1 MSAPPRGLTT
11 FIADLRNCRAREA
24 EEKRINKELANIRA
38 KFKDGNMSGYQKK
51 KYVCKLLYI
60 YILGWDIDIGHMEA
74 INLLA
79 STKYSEKQIGYLAVT
94 LLLTENSD
102 LLRMVVN
109 SIRKDLEDL
118 NEIFNCLA
126 LHAIANIGG
135 REMAESLTNDV
146 VKLLVSSTSSN
157 FVKKKAALCLLRL
170 FRKHQEIMPTTDWA
184 SRVIGAMDDHDMG
197 VALSVTT
204 LVLALAQQYPEAYSA
219 CVPKAINRLH
229 RVIVDGECG
238 MEYIYYKVP
247 VPWLQNTN
255 ASQNS
260 TSEDRTL
267 RSKLVAIL
275 SNIINNTQEIPKNVQ
290 HNNATNA
297 ILFEAISLAIHID
310 PESDLVTQSAVQ
322 LGRFISSKETNIRY
336 LGLETM
342 AHLAGFA
349 DSLDAIKKH
358 QDTVIQSLKDK
369 DISVRRRA
377 LDLLY
382 SMCDHTNS
390 RVVVSELLL
399 YLSIADYAIREE
411 MVLKIAILTEKFATD
426 YSWYVDIILQLI
438 TIAGDHVSDDIWYR
452 VVQIVT
458 NVEELQEYAA
468 KTVLNTLK
476 SPTCHENAL
485 KVGGYILGEFGHLIA
500 NQPGCSPPEQF
511 AALHSKFGVC
521 PVATRALLLT
531 TYLKFVN
538 LFPEIKNDVG
548 RVFQQYRFVI
558 DVELQQRACEY
569 LAIASLPTDELLVT
583 VCEEMPPFP
592 ERESALLSR
601 LQKTMGDTEDK
612 RTWAIGGRD
621 ANKTM
626 QLVRRVEKRR
636 LSTTQQNGAGAPG
649 AIPNSNG
656 HGGSTESDL
665 IGLSLVAGGA
675 GGYNNG
681 SLSTAIGPS
690 RQVLDEMF
698 NKLVVGA
705 SGILYEDS
713 VLQIGLKSEY
723 HNQLGRIALFFG
735 NKSTSPIANLVTDIA
750 VSNEVKISLIQPIAS
765 IIPPASQFNQMYNIE
780 CLKAITSTPELHVSY
795 STSAG
800 PNRLALSLP
809 IVLSKFLSPVD
820 MSNTDF
826 FGRWKQIGGPPQE
839 AQVIFKTQKPIDLVA
854 VKNVLSG
861 IKVVNLDGIDPNPKN
876 MVGALIYNC
885 TELGKVGTLL
895 RLEPNLEQQVRK
907 EQKKSYVT
915 KNDSMIKTQQ

>member
-11 FIADLRNCRAREA
+11 FISDLRNCRAREA

-38 KFKDGNMSGYQKK
+38 KFKDGSLSGYHKK

-74 INLLA
+74 INLLT

-109 SIRKDLEDL
+109 SIKKDLEEQ

-126 LHAIANIGG
+126 LQAIANIGG
-135 REMAESLTNDV
+135 QEMAESLTSDV
-146 VKLLVSSTSSN
+146 VRLLVSSTSGN

-170 FRKHQEIMPTTDWA
+170 VRKHHEIMPATEWA
-184 SRVIGAMDDHDMG
+184 VRIIEIMDDKDMS
-197 VALSVTT
+197 VALAATT
-204 LVLALAQQYPEAYSA
+204 LITALAQQYPQAYASA
-219 CVPKAINRLH
+219 VPRAILRLQK
-229 RVIVDGECG
+229 VVDGECG
-238 MEYIYYKVP
+238 VDYVYYKVP
-247 VPWLQNTN
+247 VPWLQVKLLRLLQYFPQT
-255 ASQNS
+255 
-260 TSEDRTL
+260 EDKTM
-267 RSKLVAIL
+267 RSRLMNIL
-275 SNIINNTQEIPKNVQ
+275 TKIISSNHDIPKNVQ
-290 HNNATNA
+290 HNNTSNA
-297 ILFEAISLAIHID
+297 ILFEAISLAIHMD
-310 PESDLVTQSAVQ
+310 SESDLVTQSAVQ

-349 DSLDAIKKH
+349 DSIDAIKKH

-382 SMCDHTNS
+382 SMCDTSNA
-390 RVVVSELLL
+390 RIIVSELLQ
-399 YLSIADYAIREE
+399 YLAIADFAIKEE

-458 NVEELQEYAA
+458 NVEELQGYAA
-468 KTVLNTLK
+468 KTVLGALQ

-485 KVGGYILGEFGHLIA
+485 KVGGYILGEFGHTIA
-500 NQPGCSPPEQF
+500 HQPGCSPIEQF
-511 AALHSKFGVC
+511 NALHAKFGVC
-521 PVATRALLLT
+521 TVATRALLLT

-538 LFPEIKNDVG
+538 LFPEIKNEVG

-569 LAIASLPTDELLVT
+569 LAIASLPTDEILIA

-601 LQKTMGDTEDK
+601 LHKTMGDTEDK
-612 RTWAIGGRD
+612 RTWAIGGKD
-621 ANKTM
+621 ANKGLM
-626 QLVRRVEKRR
+626 QVARRTGISKGQ
-636 LSTTQQNGAGAPG
+636 LSNHDPAPDLLSLDG
-649 AIPNSNG
+649 LTGENDKSM
-656 HGGSTESDL
+656 SDL
-665 IGLSLVAGGA
+665 QMSIAP
-675 GGYNNG
+675 
-681 SLSTAIGPS
+681 PS
-690 RQVLDEMF
+690 KVMVDEWY
-698 NKLVVGA
+698 NKLVSTA

-713 VLQIGLKSEY
+713 NLQIGLKSEY

-735 NKSTSPIANLVTDIA
+735 NKSTTPITNLV
-750 VSNEVKISLIQPIAS
+750 VSVAPSSEIKMTLIQPIAS
-765 IIPPASQFNQMYNIE
+765 VIPPASQFNQMYNVE
-780 CLKAITSTPELHVSY
+780 CVRAITNTPEIHLSY
-795 STSAG
+795 NSVAG
-800 PNRLALSLP
+800 SNRLTLNLP
-809 IVLSKFLSPVD
+809 IPMSKFLAPVE

-826 FGRWKQIGGPPQE
+826 FSRWKQIGGPPRESQSVFG
-839 AQVIFKTQKPIDLVA
+839 QPKPIDLPA
-854 VKNVLSG
+854 
-861 IKVVNLDGIDPNPKN
+861 IKTALTNIKIVNLEKIDPNPRN

-885 TELGKVGTLL
+885 TELGRVGALL
-895 RLEPNLEQQVRK
+895 RIEPNVEQQMFRLTVRSTN
-907 EQKKSYVT
+907 ESVT
-915 KNDSMIKTQQ
+915 TALRDFVQAFIMKC